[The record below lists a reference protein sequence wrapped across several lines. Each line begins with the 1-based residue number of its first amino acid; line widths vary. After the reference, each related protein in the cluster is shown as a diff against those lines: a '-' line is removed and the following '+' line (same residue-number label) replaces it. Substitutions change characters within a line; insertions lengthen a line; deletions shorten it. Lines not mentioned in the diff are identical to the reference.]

1 MATIPLGGALLLALT
16 MLAGTARG
24 DGTGMIGTGKT
35 LYHPTCAFA
44 CRGVV
49 SKCTLLCTPAPQDA
63 SVNHG
68 TAHNPVAT
76 PPGCFVSDRAFLQTV
91 ALCIDNYCPHD
102 RSPPSR
108 AVIEDYWAGHLG
120 TGTMGTDRWVP
131 ALSYADALRIA
142 RVDEKTA
149 EMAAV
154 SVAAPVVGN
163 GTSHGEHGGRVS
175 TPGFLRRHGGMPM
188 AAGDTGMSA
197 PNVSSVLPVIKAKK
211 PLNVTSF
218 IIPAD
223 WQLQYN
229 GMYDFEVNEI
239 GHTFYT

>member
-1 MATIPLGGALLLALT
+1 MAITPLGATLLGLAI
-16 MLAGTARG
+16 LAGTARG

-49 SKCTLLCTPAPQDA
+49 SKCTLLCTPAPEDVV
-63 SVNHG
+63 VNYG

-76 PPGCFVSDRAFLQTV
+76 PPGCFVTDRAFLQTV

-102 RSPPSR
+102 KSPPSR
-108 AVIEDYWAGHLG
+108 AVIDDYWAGHLG
-120 TGTMGTDRWVP
+120 TGTMGTDKWVP
-131 ALSYADALRIA
+131 AMSYADALRIA
-142 RVDEKTA
+142 REDEKTA
-149 EMAAV
+149 V
-154 SVAAPVVGN
+154 IAAPVVSN
-163 GTSHGEHGGRVS
+163 GTSHGDHGSRAS
-175 TPGFLRRHGGMPM
+175 MPGLLRRHGGMPM
-188 AAGDTGMSA
+188 ATGNTGMSA

-229 GMYDFEVNEI
+229 GMYDFEANEI